1 MAIFRLPALVAAF
14 RNLASV
20 VNVARAIN
28 VGKHPKREDL
38 ERIGIDAD
46 IFGAIRMR

>member
-1 MAIFRLPALVAAF
+1 MSSFRLPALVAAF
-14 RNLASV
+14 RSLASV

-28 VGKHPKREDL
+28 VGKHPNREDL